1 MQVQE
6 RNAKCVN
13 LISYDTLSTLCK
25 LFKETPQLLGPGQDP
40 KNTDTAACCDIR
52 WNITQELAICGTTLE
67 GGIPVQPCLVD
78 KSYWTWDHG
87 SGIYIDIL
95 ILCADIVIFWII
107 LFFIEANIIKYTLI
121 KFGELF
127 HGSEVTPEL
136 HLDEDVQEEK
146 DSVLQNANMMRV
158 MDLTKKFG
166 KFDAVRGLTFGVREK
181 ECFGLL
187 GINGAGKTTT
197 FR

>member
-1 MQVQE
+1 MQE

-13 LISYDTLSTLCK
+13 LISFDTLSTLCK

-40 KNTDTAACCDIR
+40 KNSDTAACCDIR
-52 WNITQELAICGTTLE
+52 WNITQELAICGTQLE
-67 GGIPVQPCLVD
+67 GGVDVTPCLVD
-78 KSYWTWDHG
+78 KSFWTWDYG
-87 SGIYIDIL
+87 TGIYIDIF
-95 ILCADIVIFWII
+95 ILCANFVVFWII
-107 LFFIEANIIKYTLI
+107 LFFIETNVL
-121 KFGELF
+121 KFGLNKFKEML
-127 HGSEVTPEL
+127 HGSKVVPEL
-136 HLDEDVQEEK
+136 YLDADVQEEK
-146 DSVLQNANMMRV
+146 DSVLQQTNMMKV
-158 MDLTKKFG
+158 INLSKKFG